1 MDIKAR
7 STGSI
12 ANFSYPKPIG
22 SGQPEFATAPARV
35 RAGAALLKILPM
47 SVVYGA
53 VTDVRPLGAISYDVV
68 KRLAL

>member
-7 STGSI
+7 STRSV
-12 ANFSYPKPIG
+12 ANFSCPKPIG
-22 SGQPEFATAPARV
+22 SGQPEFATARV
-35 RAGAALLKILPM
+35 CASAALLEILPM

-53 VTDVRPLGAISYDVV
+53 VTDVRPLDAISYDVV